1 MARRQ
6 IEILECDNPACG
18 KSFEM
23 GGDPVLGI
31 HLSGGII
38 HEGTGGGSFDEVF
51 ACSNECLAPA
61 VRHSYHRTITLD
73 EYWHIPREK

>member
-18 KSFEM
+18 KGFDV
-23 GGDPVLGI
+23 GVDIVLGI

-38 HEGTGGGSFDEVF
+38 HEGTGGGSFGEVF
-51 ACSNECLAPA
+51 ACSDECLAPA
-61 VRHSYHRTITLD
+61 VREAYRRTIALD
-73 EYWHIPREK
+73 EPW

>member
-1 MARRQ
+1 
-6 IEILECDNPACG
+6 
-18 KSFEM
+18 M

-38 HEGTGGGSFDEVF
+38 HEGAGGGSFGEVF